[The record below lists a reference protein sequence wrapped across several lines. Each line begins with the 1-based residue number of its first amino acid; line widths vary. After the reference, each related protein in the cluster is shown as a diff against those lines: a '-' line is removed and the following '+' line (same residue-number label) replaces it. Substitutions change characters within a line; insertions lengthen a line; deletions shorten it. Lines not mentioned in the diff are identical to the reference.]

1 MAKKQILIT
10 KAQIEL
16 DFNVNS
22 DIKNRVSLSRKLGN
36 ETDTKERLMGS
47 MVEDMYSLEQ
57 MLKRKKL
64 TMSDLITF
72 INSK

>member
-1 MAKKQILIT
+1 MANKQILIT

-22 DIKNRVSLSRKLGN
+22 AIKNKVSLARKIGN
-36 ETDTKERLMGS
+36 ITDTKERIMGS
-47 MVEDMYSLEQ
+47 MVEDMHSLEQ